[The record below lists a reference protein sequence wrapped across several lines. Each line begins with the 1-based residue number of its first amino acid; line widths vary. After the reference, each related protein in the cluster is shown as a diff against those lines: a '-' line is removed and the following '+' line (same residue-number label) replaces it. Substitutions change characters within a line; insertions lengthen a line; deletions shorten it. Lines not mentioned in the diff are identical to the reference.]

1 MLKKKQLKL
10 PPSNVEAEQSVIGAL
25 MLDKNAIINVADIL
39 QPDDFYTPANAKIY
53 ETILELYA
61 KSQPID
67 ILSVS
72 NRLKEKEYLQD
83 IGGSTYVSKLIDGV
97 PTASHVAY
105 YANMVKEKN
114 IMRVLT
120 HASAKITEKAFDVS
134 GNLDETLDEIERS
147 IFGIS
152 QRAVP
157 QKFVLIKDELP
168 KAYERV
174 EKLHR
179 GEKALGGLGTGFIQL
194 DNITSGLRPSDM
206 IVIGAR
212 PSLGK
217 TSLALDIAR
226 HVALNEKVPVGIFS
240 LEMSR
245 DQLVDRLLSAV
256 SGVPLWKLR
265 TGRLSDEADF
275 ELLQAGLDKL
285 SGAPIFIEDNASP
298 NILEMRSMARRL
310 QAEHGLGLLVI
321 DYLQLIQ
328 PRTKSDNVV
337 QQVTEVSRGIKGLAR
352 ELNIPVIALS
362 QLSRNVEQRETGV
375 PRLADLR
382 ESGSIEQDSDLV
394 MFISRKDKTKTN
406 LPPEEEN
413 CVEIHI
419 AKHRNGPLGMVK
431 LKFDSDRVSF
441 QNIDTAHTNAS

>member
-1 MLKKKQLKL
+1 MIKKKQLKL

-39 QPDDFYTPANAKIY
+39 RPEDFYTPANAKIY

-72 NRLKEKEYLQD
+72 NRLKEKDHLQD

-105 YANMVKEKN
+105 YANLVKEKK
-114 IMRVLT
+114 IMRDLI
-120 HASAKITEKAFDVS
+120 HASANITEKAFDVS

-152 QRAVP
+152 QRAIP

-168 KAYERV
+168 KAYDRV

-179 GEKALGGLGTGFIQL
+179 GEKALGGLSTGFVQL

-226 HVALNEKVPVGIFS
+226 HVALHEKVPVGIFS

-265 TGRLSDEADF
+265 TGRLSDESDF

-362 QLSRNVEQRETGV
+362 QLSRNVEQRETGI
-375 PRLADLR
+375 PRLAALR

-413 CVEIHI
+413 CAEIHI

-431 LKFDSDRVSF
+431 LKFDPDRVSF
-441 QNIDTAHTNAS
+441 QNIDTTHNAS

>member
-1 MLKKKQLKL
+1 MAKKLLKL

-105 YANMVKEKN
+105 YANLVKEKK
-114 IMRVLT
+114 IMRDLI